1 MTDVKITKDVIY
13 DPTHQ
18 LPTDIY
24 TTEVVTAQSPAII
37 IIHGGG
43 WFRGDKSKESDLAEI
58 LAEEGYFTIVPN
70 YRLAPKDL
78 FPASRDDIETVY
90 TWLKHSDYTFNHSKI
105 AAVGA
110 SAGGNL
116 SGELALKFGIPA
128 VSWSGIFDLYDW
140 VTKHPDVVAEPD
152 TKQDATVLASAQID
166 QDGAH
171 DAFYK
176 WFVLNYVNGD
186 LDQLKEADPI
196 QRVSAKSGSIYF
208 ANSLNELVPIS
219 GVQKMQDALSQAGV
233 PTISQYLTGARHGK
247 AYQADV
253 LNNTLDF
260 FKKTLQ

>member
-1 MTDVKITKDVIY
+1 MTDVTITKDVVY
-13 DPTHQ
+13 DTQHD
-18 LPTDIY
+18 LKTDLY
-24 TTEVVTAQSPAII
+24 TTDAVTASSPAII

-43 WFRGDKSKESDLAEI
+43 WFRGDKSKEADLGEI
-58 LAEEGYFTIVPN
+58 LAEYGYFTVVPN

-78 FPASRDDIETVY
+78 FPASRDDLETLY
-90 TWLKHSDYTFNHSKI
+90 TWVKNSDYSFDHSQI

-116 SGELALKFGIPA
+116 AGELALKFGIPA

-140 VTKHPDVVAEPD
+140 VSKHPDVVAEPD

-186 LDQLKEADPI
+186 MAQLKEADPI
-196 QRVSAKSGSIYF
+196 QRVTAQSGPIYF

-219 GVQKMQDALSQAGV
+219 GVEKMQAALSAAGV
-233 PTISQYLTGARHGK
+233 ATIAQFIPGSRHGK
-247 AYQADV
+247 AYQDDV
-253 LNNTLDF
+253 LANTLDF
-260 FKKTLQ
+260 FKKNLQ

>member
-1 MTDVKITKDVIY
+1 MTDVQVTKDVIY
-13 DPTHQ
+13 DTVHQ
-18 LPTDIY
+18 QPTDIY
-24 TTEVVTAQSPAII
+24 TSEAVTEKSPAII

-43 WFRGDKSKESDLAEI
+43 WFRGDKSKENDLAEI
-58 LAEEGYFTIVPN
+58 LAAKGYFTIVPN

-78 FPASRDDIETVY
+78 FPASRDDIESVF
-90 TWLKHSDYTFNHSKI
+90 TWLKNSAYPFDHSKI

-116 SGELALKFGIPA
+116 SVELALKFGIPA

-140 VTKHPDVVAEPD
+140 VSKHPDVVAEPD
-152 TKQDATVLASAQID
+152 TKQDATKLASAQID

-176 WFVLNYVNGD
+176 WFVLNYVDGNM
-186 LDQLKEADPI
+186 DQLKEADPI
-196 QRVSAKSGSIYF
+196 QRVSRHSGPIYF

-219 GVQKMQDALSQAGV
+219 GVQKMQAELSAAGIASIAQFI
-233 PTISQYLTGARHGK
+233 PGSRHGK

-260 FKKTLQ
+260 FTKNLQ